1 MTRGR
6 LILALVAEV
15 ALVLGV
21 AVLLGALWQWFLTGD
36 PAAALPEGARL
47 LFFFMDVGLVV
58 WVVALVVLALRR
70 RTLPGLGATVL
81 WAFIGVVVNA
91 IVVLVVGLVQGGW
104 AALFVLF
111 ALEAGIAFLLAVLLV
126 APLARRVA
134 FRGAAQT

>member
-21 AVLLGALWQWFLTGD
+21 AVLLGALWQWFLTAD
-36 PAAALPEGARL
+36 LAAALPEGARL

-58 WVVALVVLALRR
+58 WAVALVVLGVRR
-70 RTLPGLGATVL
+70 KALPGLGATVL
-81 WAFIGVVVNA
+81 WAFIGVIVNA

-111 ALEAGIAFLLAVLLV
+111 ALEAGIAFLLAVLVVTPLV
-126 APLARRVA
+126 RRLMGS
-134 FRGAAQT
+134 RT

>member
-21 AVLLGALWQWFLTGD
+21 AVLLGALWQWFLTAD
-36 PAAALPEGARL
+36 LAAALPEGARL

-58 WVVALVVLALRR
+58 WAVALVVLGVRR
-70 RTLPGLGATVL
+70 KTLPGLGTTLL

-111 ALEAGIAFLLAVLLV
+111 ALEAGIAFLLAVLVVTPLV
-126 APLARRVA
+126 RRLM
-134 FRGAAQT
+134 RSRT

>member
-6 LILALVAEV
+6 LILTLLAQV

-36 PAAALPEGARL
+36 LASALPEGARL
-47 LFFFMDVGLVV
+47 LFFFLDVGLVV
-58 WVVALVVLALRR
+58 WVIALVVLAVRQG
-70 RTLPGLGATVL
+70 TLPGLGITLL

-104 AALFVLF
+104 AGLFVLF
-111 ALEAGIAFLLAVLLV
+111 ALEAGVAFLLAVLIVTPLV
-126 APLARRVA
+126 RRITPAR
-134 FRGAAQT
+134 T